1 MKVEK
6 FVKDRGNKYKV
17 YIDGE
22 EFKLY
27 DDVIVKYSLG
37 LVKDIDEDKLNEI
50 LTYNSEMS
58 SYYLSIK
65 YLTNKMKSEKEI
77 RDYLH
82 KHEISDS
89 IIDKT
94 IERLKGQGYLNE
106 NVYLKAFIN
115 DAINLSDKG
124 PFKIRKELNKLG
136 FYDEQIDE
144 YLDKYDNTFWTNRV
158 ENIIDKKIKLNKNKS
173 SYAIKNKILLD
184 LQNLGYNKETIS
196 GVLSTIKINEKDA
209 YLLEYEKA
217 KKKLS
222 KKYEGFELEQ
232 KIKMQLYR
240 KGFKIGDYYEE

>member
-1 MKVEK
+1 MKIEK

-37 LVKDIDEDKLNEI
+37 LVKDIDEDTLNEI
-50 LTYNSEMS
+50 LSFNSEMS

-65 YLTNKMKSEKEI
+65 YLTSKMKCEKEI

-82 KHEISDS
+82 KHEIEDK

-94 IERLKGQGYLNE
+94 IDRLKNQGYLNSS
-106 NVYLKAFIN
+106 VYLKAFIN
-115 DAINLSDKG
+115 DSINLSDKG
-124 PFKIRKELNKLG
+124 PLKIRRELNKLD
-136 FYDEQIDE
+136 FNDEEIGE
-144 YLDKYDNTFWTNRV
+144 YLDKYNDDFWRDRV
-158 ENIIDKKIKLNKNKS
+158 TSIIDKKIKLNKNKS
-173 SYAIKNKILLD
+173 SYAIKNKILLE

-196 GVLSTIKINEKDA
+196 GVLNGIKINEKDA

-240 KGFKIGDYYEE
+240 KGFKIGDFYEE

>member
-1 MKVEK
+1 MKIEK

-37 LVKDIDEDKLNEI
+37 LVKDIDEDTLNEI
-50 LTYNSEMS
+50 LSFNSEMS

-65 YLTNKMKSEKEI
+65 YLTSKMKCEKEI

-82 KHEISDS
+82 KHEIEDK

-94 IERLKGQGYLNE
+94 IDRLKNQGYLNSS
-106 NVYLKAFIN
+106 VYLKAFIN
-115 DAINLSDKG
+115 DSINLSDKG
-124 PFKIRKELNKLG
+124 PLKIRRELNKLD
-136 FYDEQIDE
+136 FNDEEIDE
-144 YLDKYDNTFWTNRV
+144 YLDKYNNDFWRDRV
-158 ENIIDKKIKLNKNKS
+158 TLIIDKKIKLNKNKS
-173 SYAIKNKILLD
+173 SYAIKNKILLE
-184 LQNLGYNKETIS
+184 LHNLGYNKETIS
-196 GVLSTIKINEKDA
+196 GVLNGIKINEKDA